1 MQVYASH
8 RDHQYIKNVV
18 AELTYAFK
26 KKKNQTRKE
35 VLKVLSTSN

>member
-26 KKKNQTRKE
+26 KKKKPNQKRSIE
-35 VLKVLSTSN
+35 SIEYF

>member
-26 KKKNQTRKE
+26 KKKTTKPE
-35 VLKVLSTSN
+35 KKY